1 MDKPNTPMGLSRQPR
16 KGERVAWRDRKG
28 NLYSHA
34 TVLRIEGNLCWIK
47 PDDGSDSAPFIWRFP
62 RDGTLNNQAEII
74 GCEVTPTAPKES
86 EIAT

>member
-1 MDKPNTPMGLSRQPR
+1 MLTRQPR
-16 KGERVAWRDRKG
+16 KGDRVAWRDGKG
-28 NLYSHA
+28 KLYSLC

-74 GCEVTPTAPKES
+74 GCEATHTAQKEG
-86 EIAT
+86 EFAT